1 MRLLKSFA
9 IFFFDVLDFYHQRR
23 ILKFIKKSKI
33 SIKSIID
40 IGCHK
45 GKYSDLFFK
54 NFNITKAILIEPQ
67 YMYFSYLKHKYKNIK
82 KIKIF
87 NLAISNKK
95 GFSFFYINHHDLTSS
110 LNLINHKNN
119 FLKLKSKI
127 FGLKSKNMIK
137 TKVKIKIESL
147 NNLLTKMKVKNYD
160 LVKIDTEG
168 HELDVLKGGKKFIKN
183 FKIILIEFRKDNVYK
198 NYNAKKIH
206 KLIIN
211 NNFLLKKVF
220 KFPFTTW
227 EDRIYIQR

>member
-1 MRLLKSFA
+1 MSLLKTFA
-9 IFFFDVLDFYHQRR
+9 IFFFDVLDIYHQRK
-23 ILKFIKKSKI
+23 ILKFIKKRKVI
-33 SIKSIID
+33 IKSIID

-45 GKYSDLFFK
+45 GKYFDLFLK

-67 YMYFSYLKHKYKNIK
+67 INYFSYLKLKYKNMK
-82 KIKIF
+82 KVKILNF
-87 NLAISNKK
+87 AVSNKK
-95 GFSFFYINHHDLTSS
+95 GFATFYINHHDLTSS
-110 LNLINHKNN
+110 LNSINHENN

-127 FGLKSKNMIK
+127 FGLNSTNMIK
-137 TKVKIKIESL
+137 TKKKIRIESL
-147 NNLLTKMKVKNYD
+147 NNLLKKLKIRNID

-168 HELDVLKGGKKFIKN
+168 HEFEVLEGSKRFIKN
-183 FKIILIEFRKDNVYK
+183 FKVILIEFRKDNVYK